1 MSGCSRDPC
10 EIFLGG
16 LPCDP
21 EVLSEVEQ
29 SLVSALKAAAAADGG
44 PEEEGVR
51 IRLHTTER
59 GGRRGLGYGFAWLPT
74 AAAAAN
80 LVEAG
85 EVPYILAGQRKVA
98 FTRAARGHNRER
110 APPPAEPVAACLEIT
125 ACSDLDE
132 DFRKQ
137 TPVLLFNGKKDN
149 EVYKRTMVDTFHQLQ
164 YFVDAKF
171 LHTAFETDAAH
182 VWSVD
187 HGNCDCGACSDFMD
201 KPICCDVNNCV
212 YDLSGDMLRKI
223 YGPLRERV
231 QVHPVLRRI
240 NQWKY
245 VPRRDSDVNTTTGST
260 QTDTA
265 QARNRHGMWHWAL
278 AYVPRGCVG
287 KVHEC
292 RVHVNYH
299 GCIRKT
305 LQRRRLWASS
315 IDLNE
320 YGEANNI
327 VMLYPQA
334 AGSDEVGIGCWNWG
348 DDSVDP
354 QFDTKLSY
362 QLRTVMN
369 MLSDLENAL
378 AEADL
383 LYPEEPA
390 RHVAEPDAS
399 HVPTIMA

>member
-1 MSGCSRDPC
+1 MAVNHLFAFSASVEGAGIAAGSPYGCGVQADQEDRCYYGHVDIPASVGHAYRRQAQGHID
-10 EIFLGG
+10 
-16 LPCDP
+16 
-21 EVLSEVEQ
+21 
-29 SLVSALKAAAAADGG
+29 SL
-44 PEEEGVR
+44 
-51 IRLHTTER
+51 
-59 GGRRGLGYGFAWLPT
+59 
-74 AAAAAN
+74 AN
-80 LVEAG
+80 L
-85 EVPYILAGQRKVA
+85 
-98 FTRAARGHNRER
+98 
-110 APPPAEPVAACLEIT
+110 
-125 ACSDLDE
+125 
-132 DFRKQ
+132 KQ